1 MALNNNK
8 QSYLEIKGREERNNE
23 IIRSDYNK
31 NDAYSSS
38 HEDALSDPN
47 RTDKPLG
54 KGTGST
60 GHNAYTPD
68 HSKSPYSYNYDSLDT
83 SKGGGSYDIH
93 GKDGNGGREK
103 LTKIN
108 LYNKEYSYGP
118 NLIDTS
124 SNVVDGQYKM

>member
-38 HEDALSDPN
+38 HEDALSNPDK
-47 RTDKPLG
+47 TDKPLG
-54 KGTGST
+54 KGTGSA
-60 GHNAYTPD
+60 GHQAYVPD
-68 HSKSPYSYNYDSLDT
+68 YSKSPYSYNYSSLDT
-83 SKGGGSYDIH
+83 SKGGGSYDIY
-93 GKDGNGGREK
+93 GRDENGGRER

-108 LYNKEYSYGP
+108 IYNKEYSYGP

-124 SNVVDGQYKM
+124 TNIKDGQYKM